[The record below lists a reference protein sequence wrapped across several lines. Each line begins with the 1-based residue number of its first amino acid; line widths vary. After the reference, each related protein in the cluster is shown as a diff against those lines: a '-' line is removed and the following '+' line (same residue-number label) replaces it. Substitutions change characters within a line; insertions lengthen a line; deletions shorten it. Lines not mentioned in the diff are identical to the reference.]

1 MTARITVFR
10 FLRFLLAATLL
21 ATWVY
26 WLQQWY
32 QFPRDSTLVMG
43 ALLGFEALALATWI
57 CPVEPRRLRVAVR
70 AIGAVIGATGA
81 IVSMV
86 LNELVM
92 QGV

>member
-1 MTARITVFR
+1 MTASVTLFR
-10 FLRFLLAATLL
+10 FLRFLLAAALL

-26 WLQQWY
+26 WLHQWQ
-32 QFPRDSTLVMG
+32 QFPRDSMLVMG

-70 AIGAVIGATGA
+70 TVGAVIGAMGA